1 MIASKL
7 ENNVKIRLLEV
18 IGIMSFSIGIIR
30 DDFFSLK
37 CTYLYLAICSLD
49 SAFFGTRYNS

>member
-30 DDFFSLK
+30 DDFFFTEMHISLSGN
-37 CTYLYLAICSLD
+37 LFA
-49 SAFFGTRYNS
+49 